1 MTASNPLCFPFAF
14 PHCLAR
20 LFELLLMFIPPPGWK
35 WQPTRVQ
42 QTILHRQN
50 PREHHCWWVT
60 LYIWG
65 YSLVARMHFLD
76 CTTNTALKHSKQL
89 KHCVQHIQL
98 PLTWIALLLAYST
111 NSFAF
116 LGVCFFMF
124 LFYLRPLASTVL
136 FVLILHNVFKCSAR
150 MQDIDYSRQ
159 NHWLLYS
166 FSCMHSEDSFIPD
179 NRLVSSR

>member
-1 MTASNPLCFPFAF
+1 MTASNPLCFPFAC

-20 LFELLLMFIPPPGWK
+20 WFELLLMFIPPPGWK

-42 QTILHRQN
+42 QAVLHRQN
-50 PREHHCWWVT
+50 PREHYCWWVT

-89 KHCVQHIQL
+89 KQCVQHIQS

-116 LGVCFFMF
+116 LGVCFLCFCFICFLWPLLSYLFWFCIMF
-124 LFYLRPLASTVL
+124 LNAQPECR
-136 FVLILHNVFKCSAR
+136 ILTIPGKITGCYIHSHACIQKTLLS
-150 MQDIDYSRQ
+150 QTID
-159 NHWLLYS
+159 
-166 FSCMHSEDSFIPD
+166 
-179 NRLVSSR
+179 